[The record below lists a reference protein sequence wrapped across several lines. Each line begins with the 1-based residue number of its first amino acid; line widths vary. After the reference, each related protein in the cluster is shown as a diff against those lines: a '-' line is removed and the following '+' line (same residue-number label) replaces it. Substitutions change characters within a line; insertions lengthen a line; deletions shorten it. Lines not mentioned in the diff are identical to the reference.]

1 MRRCE
6 PNRGLRRAFIAA
18 LLTFASTAAVG
29 QSAGSPFVGT
39 WKGDVPGIGEATLI
53 ITAVSAGGRV
63 AGRME
68 FALQGF
74 VSPFADKADSVKR
87 TNKGSVVD
95 GTLTIDS
102 ALGGRYVLRRTNE
115 GLSGRY
121 TRGTTMDVPV
131 TLRKS

>member
-1 MRRCE
+1 MMPRRF
-6 PNRGLRRAFIAA
+6 LIAA
-18 LLTFASTAAVG
+18 LLTITSTAAGG
-29 QSAGSPFVGT
+29 QSAGSSFVGT
-39 WKGDVPGIGEATLI
+39 WKGDVPGIGETTLI

-63 AGRME
+63 EGRMA

-74 VSPFADKADSVKR
+74 VSTFADKADSVKR
-87 TNKGSVVD
+87 TNQGSVVD
-95 GTLTIDS
+95 GTLTIES

-121 TRGTTMDVPV
+121 TRGTTLDVPV

>member
-1 MRRCE
+1 MR
-6 PNRGLRRAFIAA
+6 PRRFFIAA
-18 LLTFASTAAVG
+18 LLTLASTAAVG
-29 QSAGSPFVGT
+29 QSAGGDFVGT

-74 VSPFADKADSVKR
+74 VSTFADRADSVKR
-87 TNKGSVVD
+87 TNQGSVVD
-95 GTLTIDS
+95 GTLTIES
-102 ALGGRYVLRRTNE
+102 ALGGRYVLRRSSE

-131 TLRKS
+131 TLRRA